1 MPTKNKGIKIML
13 QFPNLFNP
21 LLCVPLGSLPS
32 LGATSPPFRRHFE
45 LLQWKLL
52 DKCNLYAAVWLQMMS
67 GSPAEP
73 NPQLSGLTLSPWSA
87 GDTALKCV
95 LGGDHCVSNG
105 ILGLLLPPRE
115 QEKEE
120 KMVHKISIT
129 LKSRNICWRLQ
140 ARLEVVFTSKKLA
153 SSLFRPSVK

>member
-1 MPTKNKGIKIML
+1 MPTKTQSIKIMQ

-32 LGATSPPFRRHFE
+32 LGATSSPFRRHFE

-52 DKCNLYAAVWLQMMS
+52 DKWNLYATIRLQMMS
-67 GSPAEP
+67 DSPDEP
-73 NPQLSGLTLSPWSA
+73 NPQPSGLSPWSA

-95 LGGDHCVSNG
+95 LGGDHCVSKG

-140 ARLEVVFTSKKLA
+140 VRLELVFTSKKLA
-153 SSLFRPSVK
+153 SSLFRPSAK